1 MAEVMKAIP
10 FTQFSMEMRSGK
22 IIDIDDGFTEL
33 LGYTED
39 DFEAGIVFKQFVPS
53 VEYEEVIT
61 ELREKFI
68 DKRYV
73 SYVQEFVS
81 KDGKPLK
88 VVAFYKIENKLLA
101 GHRVI
106 KVTKK
111 SLFIIRLIHK
121 CHAAFLLFGLIAS
134 CQRCYH
140 AYNNHQYQ

>member
-33 LGYTED
+33 LGYT
-39 DFEAGIVFKQFVPS
+39 EAGIVFKQFVPS

-106 KVTKK
+106 KV
-111 SLFIIRLIHK
+111 S
-121 CHAAFLLFGLIAS
+121 AAVIE
-134 CQRCYH
+134 
-140 AYNNHQYQ
+140 

>member
-81 KDGKPLK
+81 KDGKPLQ

-106 KVTKK
+106 KV
-111 SLFIIRLIHK
+111 S
-121 CHAAFLLFGLIAS
+121 AAVIE
-134 CQRCYH
+134 
-140 AYNNHQYQ
+140 

>member
-1 MAEVMKAIP
+1 M
-10 FTQFSMEMRSGK
+10 SRG
-22 IIDIDDGFTEL
+22 
-33 LGYTED
+33 LGDVYKRQ
-39 DFEAGIVFKQFVPS
+39 VFKQFVPS

-106 KVTKK
+106 KV
-111 SLFIIRLIHK
+111 S
-121 CHAAFLLFGLIAS
+121 AAVIE
-134 CQRCYH
+134 
-140 AYNNHQYQ
+140 

>member
-68 DKRYV
+68 DKENNYGR
-73 SYVQEFVS
+73 SNES
-81 KDGKPLK
+81 NS
-88 VVAFYKIENKLLA
+88 FYTVFYGDEK
-101 GHRVI
+101 R
-106 KVTKK
+106 
-111 SLFIIRLIHK
+111 
-121 CHAAFLLFGLIAS
+121 
-134 CQRCYH
+134 
-140 AYNNHQYQ
+140 

>member
-22 IIDIDDGFTEL
+22 
-33 LGYTED
+33 
-39 DFEAGIVFKQFVPS
+39 
-53 VEYEEVIT
+53 
-61 ELREKFI
+61 FI

-73 SYVQEFVS
+73 SYVQEFVA

-106 KVTKK
+106 KV
-111 SLFIIRLIHK
+111 S
-121 CHAAFLLFGLIAS
+121 AAVIE
-134 CQRCYH
+134 
-140 AYNNHQYQ
+140 

>member
-39 DFEAGIVFKQFVPS
+39 DFEAGIGF
-53 VEYEEVIT
+53 
-61 ELREKFI
+61 
-68 DKRYV
+68 
-73 SYVQEFVS
+73 
-81 KDGKPLK
+81 K

-106 KVTKK
+106 KV
-111 SLFIIRLIHK
+111 S
-121 CHAAFLLFGLIAS
+121 AAVIE
-134 CQRCYH
+134 
-140 AYNNHQYQ
+140 

>member
-101 GHRVI
+101 GLEHERRRAADAGHRPGADG
-106 KVTKK
+106 KAET
-111 SLFIIRLIHK
+111 
-121 CHAAFLLFGLIAS
+121 ADAG
-134 CQRCYH
+134 
-140 AYNNHQYQ
+140 

>member
-22 IIDIDDGFTEL
+22 IIDIDDGFKEL
-33 LGYTED
+33 LGHTED

-73 SYVQEFVS
+73 SYVQEFVA

-106 KVTKK
+106 KV
-111 SLFIIRLIHK
+111 S
-121 CHAAFLLFGLIAS
+121 AAVIE
-134 CQRCYH
+134 
-140 AYNNHQYQ
+140 

>member
-1 MAEVMKAIP
+1 MMDSKS
-10 FTQFSMEMRSGK
+10 FLDTQ
-22 IIDIDDGFTEL
+22 
-33 LGYTED
+33 
-39 DFEAGIVFKQFVPS
+39 AGIVFKQFVPS

-106 KVTKK
+106 KV
-111 SLFIIRLIHK
+111 S
-121 CHAAFLLFGLIAS
+121 AAVIE
-134 CQRCYH
+134 
-140 AYNNHQYQ
+140 

>member
-1 MAEVMKAIP
+1 MPKLAE
-10 FTQFSMEMRSGK
+10 
-22 IIDIDDGFTEL
+22 
-33 LGYTED
+33 GYTAKYTFQCLEKNMTR
-39 DFEAGIVFKQFVPS
+39 FEAGIVFKQFVPS

-106 KVTKK
+106 KV
-111 SLFIIRLIHK
+111 S
-121 CHAAFLLFGLIAS
+121 AAVIE
-134 CQRCYH
+134 
-140 AYNNHQYQ
+140 

>member
-1 MAEVMKAIP
+1 MK
-10 FTQFSMEMRSGK
+10 K
-22 IIDIDDGFTEL
+22 IEAYMYLRLSRDDGDEGESNSIGNQRDLIKCYADKAGFKIVKEYIDDGFTEL

-106 KVTKK
+106 KV
-111 SLFIIRLIHK
+111 S
-121 CHAAFLLFGLIAS
+121 AAVIE
-134 CQRCYH
+134 
-140 AYNNHQYQ
+140 

>member
-61 ELREKFI
+61 EL
-68 DKRYV
+68 
-73 SYVQEFVS
+73 QEFVS

-106 KVTKK
+106 KV
-111 SLFIIRLIHK
+111 S
-121 CHAAFLLFGLIAS
+121 AAVIE
-134 CQRCYH
+134 
-140 AYNNHQYQ
+140 

>member
-39 DFEAGIVFKQFVPS
+39 DFEAGIVSKQFVPS

-106 KVTKK
+106 KV
-111 SLFIIRLIHK
+111 S
-121 CHAAFLLFGLIAS
+121 AAVIE
-134 CQRCYH
+134 
-140 AYNNHQYQ
+140 

>member
-1 MAEVMKAIP
+1 MTRAVKKVIL
-10 FTQFSMEMRSGK
+10 
-22 IIDIDDGFTEL
+22 DIDDGFTEL

-101 GHRVI
+101 GHSSVLMRALI
-106 KVTKK
+106 RIDNYT
-111 SLFIIRLIHK
+111 LQIIRQLI
-121 CHAAFLLFGLIAS
+121 LLLKKIK
-134 CQRCYH
+134 QRCCTVG
-140 AYNNHQYQ
+140 QMSLKSR

>member
-61 ELREKFI
+61 ELREK
-68 DKRYV
+68 RYV

-106 KVTKK
+106 KV
-111 SLFIIRLIHK
+111 S
-121 CHAAFLLFGLIAS
+121 AAVIE
-134 CQRCYH
+134 
-140 AYNNHQYQ
+140 

>member
-1 MAEVMKAIP
+1 MTQASQIAFIAEPNLTFGSRFLRHFVPAEWRSIMAEVMKAIP

-33 LGYTED
+33 LGYSED

-73 SYVQEFVS
+73 SYIQEFVA
-81 KDGKPLK
+81 KDGKTLK

-106 KVTKK
+106 KV
-111 SLFIIRLIHK
+111 S
-121 CHAAFLLFGLIAS
+121 AAVIE
-134 CQRCYH
+134 
-140 AYNNHQYQ
+140 

>member
-22 IIDIDDGFTEL
+22 IIDIDD
-33 LGYTED
+33 GYTED

-106 KVTKK
+106 KV
-111 SLFIIRLIHK
+111 S
-121 CHAAFLLFGLIAS
+121 AAVIE
-134 CQRCYH
+134 
-140 AYNNHQYQ
+140 